1 MNISIRSIV
10 RQSAKFN
17 VVSIISL
24 IIQIPTQLIIGRF
37 LSPQEYGIIGF
48 VALWSLYGGLLN
60 PGMLSAASREV
71 PYLLGKNEKEK
82 AKSIQDISISSD
94 IIWTVLPFL
103 VILVASFCYRS
114 NEVMSIALLIT
125 GINFLIVRFAGYW
138 STFNFTRQNFSI
150 VAIGNLISTIARPIL
165 IIITIYWLKI
175 YAVLLAPVFGCL
187 LMFFYYLKK
196 GSINYRFRLN
206 WPEIKKLV
214 KVGAVFSLSGLV
226 FYGHRIIGST
236 IIAAYLPLYQLGLYT
251 FAMGLIIFAVNFLAD
266 FGRVLEPMLWKK
278 SGVDG
283 NTIESFLIVK
293 RIAIY
298 IALFTAIGAPFLQIV
313 YGYIV
318 PLVTPKY
325 INSIVIFNILSL
337 YIYLAAIVMLPAVV
351 LNSSIVN
358 KQKKLTLLYAIGFGL
373 GALLDLFFI
382 RLGFGIT
389 TIAVITVLTQ
399 GLITFSA
406 LFLARSYITKK
417 NNEFAELL
425 GMTLPPFIISI
436 LFTIFNSYNFL
447 KIKFFPQSLIS
458 LLLQIIIWTLI
469 VTLFYRQYFPR
480 RQIIEMWDKCL
491 AYLSRNKQ
499 SNLIN

>member
-1 MNISIRSIV
+1 MEITIRGIV

-37 LSPQEYGIIGF
+37 LSPQEYGIISF

-60 PGMLSAASREV
+60 PGMLSAAAREV
-71 PYLLGKNEKEK
+71 PYLLGKNEEEK

-94 IIWTVLPFL
+94 IVWTVLPFL

-114 NEVMSIALLIT
+114 NEVMRIALLIT

-150 VAIGNLISTIARPIL
+150 VAIGNFIATIARPIL

-196 GSINYRFRLN
+196 GPIDYHFRLN

-214 KVGAVFSLSGLV
+214 KVGVVFSLSGLV

-236 IIAAYLPLYQLGLYT
+236 IIAAHLPLYQLGLYT
-251 FAMGLIIFAVNFLAD
+251 FAMGLIIFAANFLAD

-278 SGVDG
+278 SGADG
-283 NTIESFLIVK
+283 STIESFLIVK

-298 IALFTAIGAPFLQIV
+298 IALFTAIGVPLLQVV
-313 YGYIV
+313 YGYVV

-325 INSIVIFNILSL
+325 INSMVIFNILSL

-358 KQKKLTLLYAIGFGL
+358 KQKKLTLLYAIGFGS
-373 GALLDLFFI
+373 GILLNLCFV
-382 RLGFGIT
+382 RLGFGIMA
-389 TIAVITVLTQ
+389 IAVITVATQ
-399 GLITFSA
+399 GFITLSA

-417 NNEFAELL
+417 INEFIGLL
-425 GMTLPPFIISI
+425 RTILFPFIISI
-436 LFTIFNSYNFL
+436 SFTIFNSFNFL
-447 KIKFFPQSLIS
+447 RIKPFPQPLIS
-458 LLLQIIIWTLI
+458 LLLQIIIWTI
-469 VTLFYRQYFPR
+469 IIILFYRQYFPKR
-480 RQIIEMWDKCL
+480 HLVEIWNRFV
-491 AYLSRNKQ
+491 AYFPKNNRT
-499 SNLIN
+499 NL